1 MRVFTLLA
9 ACLIGASVTAGTTPE
24 LKFIDAYKSAHSHRD
39 LTALRNLSY
48 LERVPADDPSISDPR
63 FYNFD
68 EPIKSIRIVRTTAW
82 PPNGSCD
89 PATFFVKSGVRQEF
103 TPAGCIA
110 AH

>member
-1 MRVFTLLA
+1 MGVFTLLT
-9 ACLIGASVTAGTTPE
+9 ACLISASVTAGTTPE
-24 LKFIDAYKSAHSHRD
+24 AAFIDAYKTAHSHRD